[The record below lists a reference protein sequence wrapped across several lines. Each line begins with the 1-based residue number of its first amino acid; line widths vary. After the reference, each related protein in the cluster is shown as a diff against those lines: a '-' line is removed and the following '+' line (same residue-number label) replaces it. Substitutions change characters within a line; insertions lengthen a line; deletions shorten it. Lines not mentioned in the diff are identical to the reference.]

1 MSANIQALRE
11 NGQSDDTF
19 DVTLHYVDKVV
30 KLVVQLFRRTT
41 LRYDLQGTKGSFQF
55 YLDPQEDQLRAELSF
70 DDEHWAIT
78 KDNEH
83 GVLAVVNESGQLVEE
98 TVTTLKGEYLTF
110 FNRLAHAVED
120 GKFSPADASTVVPV
134 IKVIE
139 LAIKRVLKRNR
150 WRLIKQL
157 P

>member
-1 MSANIQALRE
+1 MR
-11 NGQSDDTF
+11 G
-19 DVTLHYVDKVV
+19 
-30 KLVVQLFRRTT
+30 
-41 LRYDLQGTKGSFQF
+41 
-55 YLDPQEDQLRAELSF
+55 ELSF

-110 FNRLAHAVED
+110 FNRLAHAIED

-139 LAIKRVLKRNR
+139 LAIKASAQKKSLAFN
-150 WRLIKQL
+150 
-157 P
+157 